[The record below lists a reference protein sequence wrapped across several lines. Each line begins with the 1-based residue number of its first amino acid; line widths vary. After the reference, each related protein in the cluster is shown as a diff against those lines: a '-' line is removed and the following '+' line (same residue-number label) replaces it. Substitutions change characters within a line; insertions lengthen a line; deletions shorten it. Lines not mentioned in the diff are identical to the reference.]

1 MPVIVS
7 QPISTF
13 QASGRV
19 QYALVG
25 VCACVRAY
33 LCVRLCVSECNHA
46 FARTTTACTCAQLH
60 ACTCACAN
68 ACMRA
73 CVSPGIRKSMRA
85 QVRACVRA
93 GACKSRLAHVHT
105 CACVRKLLCVCV
117 CMHAQVHASIC
128 HVRGCVRACVRAQV
142 CVRVCACAFGKVHLT
157 LVRGLSWQWAS
168 QFILNP
174 RKLPTVMADFCTR
187 KRTTMRK

>member
-1 MPVIVS
+1 MKCIHS
-7 QPISTF
+7 LKRTHRIHASDRQPADINLSSL
-13 QASGRV
+13 SGRV

-46 FARTTTACTCAQLH
+46 FARTTTACTCAQLR
-60 ACTCACAN
+60 ACTSACAN

-85 QVRACVRA
+85 QVRPSVRA

-117 CMHAQVHASIC
+117 CMHAQVHARIC
-128 HVRGCVRACVRAQV
+128 PCACVGA
-142 CVRVCACAFGKVHLT
+142 CVHACVHKSVCACAR
-157 LVRGLSWQWAS
+157 VRLAR
-168 QFILNP
+168 FIL
-174 RKLPTVMADFCTR
+174 LWSVA
-187 KRTTMRK
+187 